1 MSFISSELTPGMRWQ
16 GGGSSDHLEPPT
28 TTNTLSPLEAAVRAD
43 WRARLALVVARS
55 DWLNTRQEPTL
66 FLCRPAWTG
75 WGRWRVLL

>member
-55 DWLNTRQEPTL
+55 D
-66 FLCRPAWTG
+66 
-75 WGRWRVLL
+75 